1 MNADFPLLIKTLLT
15 APLQTVPDQQI
26 ISDGLGHF
34 TYRDF
39 ACRLHQLAGALSRA
53 GVGQGDVV
61 GVMDWDTHRYLECFF
76 AVPMMGAVLHTIN
89 IRLSPAQIA
98 YTIDHAEDDVIL
110 VHVDFLPLLEE
121 AMAMVERPV
130 RLFVMRD
137 APTGPVPISALAID
151 GIVDAMMAAAPPAA
165 MMVAPMLMRMLV
177 ALAMPMVMPTA
188 PTAWVSTRVR
198 TVRRC
203 AAPAPRCRSRSTA
216 CETTKVSKWQPHKK
230 RGASTRKR
238 YCL

>member
-1 MNADFPLLIKTLLT
+1 MNADFSLLIKTLLT
-15 APLQTVPDQQI
+15 APLQTAPNQQI
-26 ISDGLGHF
+26 ISDGLGLF

-39 ACRLHQLAGALSRA
+39 VCRLHRLAGALSHE

-121 AMAMVERPV
+121 AMAMVDRSV

-137 APTGPVPISALAID
+137 TPTDQVEISALAIE
-151 GIVDAMMAAAPPAA
+151 GIVDSMMAAAPPALSG
-165 MMVAPMLMRMLV
+165 P
-177 ALAMPMVMPTA
+177 
-188 PTAWVSTRVR
+188 
-198 TVRRC
+198 
-203 AAPAPRCRSRSTA
+203 
-216 CETTKVSKWQPHKK
+216 
-230 RGASTRKR
+230 
-238 YCL
+238 